1 MTRRALPIVLG
12 AVLYVALT
20 FAIYGL
26 QRLAFPT
33 GSGPYPTWFASAEVL
48 LKGIGAVAPGF
59 LAAWL
64 YARPGFAI
72 GAITGVCGVI
82 AEFIIAIIGFSI
94 PLGEFGG
101 RMAAG
106 LVAAGAAAALTNG
119 TAGMAA
125 EALRKRRQ
133 VAL

>member
-1 MTRRALPIVLG
+1 M
-12 AVLYVALT
+12 YVALT

-26 QRLAFPT
+26 QRFAFPT
-33 GSGPYPTWFASAEVL
+33 GSGPYPTWFASTEVL
-48 LKGIGAVAPGF
+48 LKAVGSVMPGF
-59 LAAWL
+59 MAAWL

-72 GAITGVCGVI
+72 GAITGVCGVV
-82 AEFIIAIIGFSI
+82 AEFIIATIGFGI

-119 TAGMAA
+119 MASMAA

>member
-1 MTRRALPIVLG
+1 MTRRALPAVLG
-12 AVLYVALT
+12 AILYVALT
-20 FAIYGL
+20 FAVYGL
-26 QRLAFPT
+26 QRFAFPT
-33 GSGPYPTWFASAEVL
+33 GSGPYPTWFSSAEVL
-48 LKGIGAVAPGF
+48 LKAVGAVAPGF
-59 LAAWL
+59 VAAWL

-72 GAITGVCGVI
+72 GAITGACGVV
-82 AEFIIAIIGFSI
+82 AEFVIAIIGFGI

-106 LVAAGAAAALTNG
+106 VIAAGAAAALTNG
-119 TAGMAA
+119 VAGMAA